1 MSAFRDAQNH
11 RRIATFAALDAR
23 ADTYRMEPLVV
34 TLTLATPIAIG
45 RPFDIALD
53 GILAH
58 TLLHQAFEGD
68 LTCLPPPETN
78 PLFLRLPLTLQ
89 GPAPHQATAWHW
101 GRALTPAEMQTSWWY
116 ACSTTEL
123 VDVVA
128 RDTHYWNKRFDTKFA
143 DVLDP
148 STKTVVTE
156 KGHYKAYHQPLP
168 VITCRAVRWHVV
180 GDRTAITA
188 LLDLVEY
195 IGKKRAYGEAAIL
208 QRTVTPEP
216 IDHSLYRADGGLA
229 RPVPL
234 RALPEMG
241 LTDWGHD
248 AWATPPSR
256 LYVAYRAPQWLSVN
270 QAECAWGGIRHA
282 AQVA

>member
-23 ADTYRMEPLVV
+23 ADTYRMEPLIV
-34 TLTLATPIAIG
+34 TLTLATPIDIG

-78 PLFLRLPLTLQ
+78 PLFLRLPLALQ
-89 GPAPHQATAWHW
+89 GPAADTAQHCRW
-101 GRALTPAEMQTSWWY
+101 GRALSTEEMQFPWWH
-116 ACSTTEL
+116 AVSTTEL

-128 RDTHYWNKRFDTKFA
+128 RDTSYWNKRFDTKFA
-143 DVLDP
+143 DLLDEKV
-148 STKTVVTE
+148 KTVVIE
-156 KGHYKAYHQPLP
+156 KGRYKAYHQALP
-168 VITCRAVRWHVV
+168 TMTCRAVRWHVV
-180 GDRTAITA
+180 GDRAAITA
-188 LLDLVEY
+188 LLDQVEY
-195 IGKKRAYGEAAIL
+195 IGKKRAYGEGAIA
-208 QRTVTPEP
+208 QREVTPEP
-216 IDHSLYRADGGLA
+216 MDRSLYRADGGLA

-234 RALPEMG
+234 TALPEMG

-256 LYVAYRAPQWLSVN
+256 LYVAYRAPQWLPIN
-270 QAECAWGGIRHA
+270 QAECAWGGQRPTP
-282 AQVA
+282 QVS